1 MPSTNN
7 EKKKEDLQLHP
18 IPFETSHHIVGSG
31 SLEGVTS
38 VMVASSFICADWI
51 EQAEPVVVF

>member
-7 EKKKEDLQLHP
+7 GKKKENLQLQP
-18 IPFETSHHIVGSG
+18 IPFEASHHIVGSG

-38 VMVASSFICADWI
+38 VMVASSFICANWM
-51 EQAEPVVVF
+51 EQPEPVLVF